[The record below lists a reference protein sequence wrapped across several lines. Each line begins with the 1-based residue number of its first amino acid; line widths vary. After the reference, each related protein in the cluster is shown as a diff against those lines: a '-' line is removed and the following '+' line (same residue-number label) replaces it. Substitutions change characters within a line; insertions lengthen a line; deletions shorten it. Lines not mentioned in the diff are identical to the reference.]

1 MVRTPGL
8 KEHTWLPRE
17 DNFCFYTNPRP
28 TILWHH
34 FSMEGHPT
42 TSLLEEVDM
51 EKEMEKKGMERKKEW
66 KDSHHIIQQS
76 YFLVF
81 IQMS

>member
-8 KEHTWLPRE
+8 KEHPWLPRE

-28 TILWHH
+28 TILCHH

-42 TSLLEEVDM
+42 TSLLEEVNM
-51 EKEMEKKGMERKKEW
+51 EKEMEKKEW
-66 KDSHHIIQQS
+66 KDSCHIIQKS
-76 YFLVF
+76 CFLVF